1 MPVEHSAGV
10 SRLLYGIGSFFF
22 VIAFVLRAA
31 IGTPVTVIH
40 DYLSPWFILE
50 LPSIFVGAFIWT
62 YLMSKGRIIL
72 SLIIAGLV
80 VIGYLFLT
88 AGIGFV

>member
-1 MPVEHSAGV
+1 MPAQSEGV

-22 VIAFVLRAA
+22 VVAFILRAA
-31 IGTPVTVIH
+31 VETPVSLIH
-40 DYLSPWFILE
+40 DALAPWFVLE
-50 LPSIFVGAFIWT
+50 LPSLFVGAFIWT

-80 VIGYLFLT
+80 VVGYVVLT
-88 AGIGFV
+88 SGIGFI